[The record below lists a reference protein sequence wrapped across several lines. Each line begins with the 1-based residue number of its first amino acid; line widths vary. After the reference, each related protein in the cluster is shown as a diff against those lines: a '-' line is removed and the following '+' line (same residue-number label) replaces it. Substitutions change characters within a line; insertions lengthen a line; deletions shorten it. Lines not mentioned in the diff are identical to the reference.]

1 MEKPN
6 YKVLFNRG
14 KIGSLEL
21 KNRTV
26 MTSMVV
32 NYATE
37 DGAVTE
43 QYKDYLGERAKGGV
57 GLIITEC
64 AYVHP
69 RGKGFANNLG
79 IDKDNLISGLKELT
93 KVVHEGG
100 AKIAMQLYH
109 AGRQTSSP
117 VIGCAPLA
125 PSPIPT
131 PGGEVPKEATI
142 EQIQELIEAFGE
154 GARRAKEAGFD
165 AVEIHGTHGYIIN
178 EFLSPYSNKRE
189 DEYGKDFEGRLR
201 FALEVL
207 QKIKEKVGT
216 PFPVI
221 YKLNGDEFVEGGLT
235 LEVTKK
241 IAQRLEEAGTDAFHI
256 TQGVYESVYCAI
268 EPMAM
273 SRGCTVHLAE
283 GVKKVVNVPV
293 ITTGRIN
300 RPELAEEVI
309 EKGKADFVGMG
320 RAYLADAKLPNKAL
334 KGKIDDIRVCIACNQ
349 KCVGELLAG
358 GVVGCTLN
366 IRTGREREFP
376 MSRVDKAKKVLVVG
390 AGPAGLE
397 AARVAA
403 LKGHRVD
410 LYEKEEKIGGQVNLI
425 SLTPER
431 EEFKEAILYYEHQ
444 IPKLG
449 INLVLNHSLSA
460 KEIAD
465 MSPEVVIFA
474 TGATPS
480 FPDIPGIDSSQ
491 VVTAWDAIKGKC
503 TLGEK
508 IVVLG
513 GGSVGVS
520 TTDFLREKG
529 KKVVIIEML
538 EDIALDME
546 PLTKMMLIK
555 KLTSDSKVKIW
566 ANTKVTKITPEGV
579 VVERGWE
586 KIVLK
591 EIDNVVLALGAKPN
605 SNLADD
611 LKEKLSCCYLIG
623 DAKKPRKI
631 TEAIEEGFEVAYNI

>member
-1 MEKPN
+1 MERPN
-6 YKVLFNRG
+6 YKILFNSG

-21 KNRTV
+21 KNRIV

-43 QYKDYLGERAKGGV
+43 QYKDYLKERAKGGV
-57 GLIITEC
+57 GLIIVEAT
-64 AYVHP
+64 YVHP
-69 RGKGFANNLG
+69 WGKGFPNNLG
-79 IDKDNLISGLKELT
+79 IDKDSLISGLKELT
-93 KVVHEGG
+93 KVVHDGG

-117 VIGCAPLA
+117 VIGCEPLA

-165 AVEIHGTHGYIIN
+165 AVEIHGTHGYIVN

-189 DEYGKDFEGRLR
+189 DEYGKNFEGRLR
-201 FALEVL
+201 FALEIL
-207 QKIKEKVGT
+207 QRVKEKVGT
-216 PFPVI
+216 FFPVI

-241 IAQRLEEAGTDAFHI
+241 IAQRLEEAGADAFHV
-256 TQGVYESVYCAI
+256 TQGVYESVYYAI
-268 EPMAM
+268 QPMAM
-273 SRGCTVHLAE
+273 PRGCMVYLAE

-300 RPELAEEVI
+300 HPELAEEII

-320 RAYLADAKLPNKAL
+320 RAHLADAELPNKTL
-334 KGKIDDIRVCIACNQ
+334 RGEIDDIRVCIACNQ
-349 KCVGELLAG
+349 KCIGQLLAG
-358 GVVGCTLN
+358 DVVGCTLN
-366 IRTGREREFP
+366 ARMSREREFP
-376 MSRVDKAKKVLVVG
+376 MNRVDKSKKVLVVG

-425 SLTPER
+425 FLTPGR

-449 INLVLNHSLSA
+449 INLVLNHPLSA
-460 KEIAD
+460 KEIID

-480 FPDIPGIDSSQ
+480 FPDIPGIDSPQ
-491 VVTAWDAIKGKC
+491 VVTAWDVIKGKC
-503 TLGEK
+503 ALGEK

-520 TTDFLREKG
+520 TADFLREKG
-529 KKVVIIEML
+529 KKVIIIEML

-546 PLTKMMLIK
+546 PLTRMLFMK
-555 KLTSDSKVKIW
+555 KLTFDSKVKIW
-566 ANTKVTKITPEGV
+566 ANTKVTKISPEGV
-579 VVERGWE
+579 IVERGWE

-591 EIDNVVLALGAKPN
+591 NIDNVVLALGAKSN
-605 SNLADD
+605 SDLADD
-611 LKEKLSCCYLIG
+611 LKEKLSCYHLVG
-623 DAKKPRKI
+623 DAKKPRKV